1 MGRVKLTAKQE
12 KFIQEI
18 VKGKSQRQ
26 AYIASY
32 NTSKWKDTSID
43 RMAHKLFHNINI
55 VSRYGELM
63 KKHTDKAIME
73 RGELL
78 EGLKNA
84 FYMALGTLATPISV
98 REVIEGRTEFSEF
111 RVKEAD
117 LKSVSAIAGQIAKLE
132 GWDKQTETE
141 KDFNVNISLKGV
153 SDG

>member
-1 MGRVKLTAKQE
+1 
-12 KFIQEI
+12 
-18 VKGKSQRQ
+18 
-26 AYIASY
+26 
-32 NTSKWKDTSID
+32 
-43 RMAHKLFHNINI
+43 
-55 VSRYGELM
+55 M

-98 REVIEGRTEFSEF
+98 KEVIGGRTEFSEL